1 MKTFFIIVNPNADHG
16 QAANIWEQVEQI
28 LLTRQVKY
36 EAHQTTHVGHAKQ
49 LIHLNFGKQK
59 AENIKDQVVL
69 VVGGDGTLNET
80 FNALKHEAPLEVP
93 LAFIPVG
100 QIMVLLKGSGS
111 LQILWLR

>member
-1 MKTFFIIVNPNADHG
+1 MVKLLIFG
-16 QAANIWEQVEQI
+16 SKVEQI

-80 FNALKHEAPLEVP
+80 FNALKHEAPLEVLP
-93 LAFIPVG
+93 CVHPC
-100 QIMVLLKGSGS
+100 
-111 LQILWLR
+111 RP